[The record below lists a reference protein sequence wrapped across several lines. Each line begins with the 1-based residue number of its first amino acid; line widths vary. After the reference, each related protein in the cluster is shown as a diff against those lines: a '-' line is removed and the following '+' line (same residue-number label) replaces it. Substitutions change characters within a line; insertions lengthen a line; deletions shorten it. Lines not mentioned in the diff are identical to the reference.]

1 MLDEA
6 YAGAYESAANPF
18 GVTGHAGP
26 NEVVLIF
33 TGEADVSAA
42 PLLAHALS
50 QASWYRHARVVVDLA
65 ELDFVDTYCLEIIFD
80 ASDELRARGAEL
92 VLRSPRPPVRR
103 LLDILQREDLIEHA

>member
-6 YAGAYESAANPF
+6 YAGAYESVANPF
-18 GVTGHAGP
+18 GVTSHAGP

-50 QASWYRHARVVVDLA
+50 RASRYRHARVAVDLA
-65 ELDFVDTYCLEIIFD
+65 DLDFIDTYCLGIIFD
-80 ASDELRARGAEL
+80 ARDELRARDADL
-92 VLRSPRPPVRR
+92 VLRSPRPSVRR
-103 LLDILQREDLIEHA
+103 LLDILQREDLIEPT